1 MANVLTPNAE
11 GHGFLS
17 VDLTGVVAATGGAI
31 GAIANP
37 EGETLQILRSF
48 LDVITPSTGVA
59 TVTIG
64 VAADSTTSASDMINA
79 LTVNGVTAL
88 TVYAGSVGGDASKD
102 SLVAA
107 PAPWTSTK
115 YVTVTGSATTAGFTG
130 RLFIEYIHIGA

>member
-1 MANVLTPNAE
+1 MAVVTPNAE

-17 VDLTGVVAATGGAI
+17 VELTGLAATTGGAI
-31 GAIANP
+31 AAIANP

-48 LDVITPSTGVA
+48 LDVITASSGSA
-59 TVTIG
+59 TVSVG
-64 VAADSTTSASDMINA
+64 VAADAVTSAADMINA
-79 LTVNGVTAL
+79 LQLQSVAAL

-130 RLFIEYIHIGA
+130 RLFIEYIHIAA